1 MTSHRWQ
8 EVQAYTSVS
17 SLGRSPNT
25 DFVKKKKVRV
35 KLAGDGTNI
44 GKWLHVVNF
53 GFTILDKGEAAY
65 SAAGNHCLAIFKEPE
80 TYETLKAAL
89 RNIASDVESLLTI
102 DVNGMTFELEY
113 YLGRDWK
120 FLALVMGID
129 SVSSKYACIW
139 CKCHISQQK
148 WSMLDP
154 KFGARSIEE
163 NIAIASSRSK
173 KFNASS
179 LPIFPTTLLSLVMVD
194 NLHMFLCRHTHIS
207 TNRLPLYN
215 GQSEKYV
222 ACP

>member
-8 EVQAYTSVS
+8 EVLAYTSVS

-80 TYETLKAAL
+80 TYESLKAAL

-120 FLALVMGID
+120 FLALVTGID

-148 WSMLDP
+148 WSILDP
-154 KFGARSIEE
+154 KFGAHSIEE
-163 NIAIASSRSK
+163 NIVIASSCSK
-173 KFNASS
+173 KFNASL
-179 LPIFPTTLLSLVMVD
+179 LPIFPTILLSLVMVD
-194 NLHMFLCRHTHIS
+194 NLHTFLSRHTHRS
-207 TNRLPLYN
+207 TNRLPSYN